1 MKFFF
6 QKHEKPIEDKYII
19 RFLIIVVII
28 LSLMAGFYHSAL
40 ISEQRKY
47 SKLEDLY
54 VRVRNELGR
63 EETQRLIDQS
73 REKGNVIDY

>member
-63 EETQRLIDQS
+63 EETQRLI
-73 REKGNVIDY
+73 RAMWR